1 LVPIKN
7 ENNEIVKYE
16 WKVDL
21 LKSKVHWIGLIFLYL
36 FLLIFGSLDWFKG
49 LTEAFLSIRIP
60 KLLLLAEKDR
70 MDKELMIAQMQGKF
84 KMVVLFHVG
93 HVMQEDDA
101 PNTALNIYLMITQF
115 KIPMNLAEIEE
126 CAKIGI
132 GKFHPNIKK
141 I

>member
-1 LVPIKN
+1 M
-7 ENNEIVKYE
+7 
-16 WKVDL
+16 
-21 LKSKVHWIGLIFLYL
+21 
-36 FLLIFGSLDWFKG
+36 
-49 LTEAFLSIRIP
+49 RIP

-84 KMVVLFHVG
+84 KMVVLYNVG

-101 PNTALNIYLMITQF
+101 PNTANNIYSMITQF
-115 KIPMNLAEIEE
+115 KIPITVQEIDD
-126 CAKIGI
+126 CAKVGI